1 MGTVFGIM
9 LLFGFLCNSIFK
21 GFTFVNIVYIITSLF
36 VLLYGLY
43 SSKRAANIAT
53 SINADATTGAATGPG
68 KIKGRRSLP
77 SIVVYLAAIVLIA
90 LISVIV
96 PSDKQYSASS
106 QINKSIKLIDNKDYK
121 SAQKILLKL
130 NGQDP
135 SNALVNQNLAAT
147 YIMAHDPDNALKY
160 LDVAYKTLYS
170 NENVLFN
177 YGLAYYQQG
186 NYAEALKCFE
196 IAISLNPSMV
206 NAHIYAGTMCYQL
219 RYLRRAIYHLENA
232 NFLSPDNPDVLYVL
246 GKANMGLFEYGQ
258 AENNFNEAL
267 KLNPPEE
274 MKNLIN
280 EQLKYLGA
288 IKGGVGQ

>member
-1 MGTVFGIM
+1 MGIVFGLM

-21 GFTFVNIVYIITSLF
+21 GFTFANIGYLVISLG
-36 VLLYGLY
+36 VLFYGLY
-43 SSKRAANIAT
+43 SSKRRSNT
-53 SINADATTGAATGPG
+53 VTPVNENATTSTATGKG
-68 KIKGRRSLP
+68 KIKGKVALP
-77 SIVVYLAAIVLIA
+77 GIVVYFVAIVLIA

-96 PSDKQYSASS
+96 PADKQYSTST
-106 QINKSIKLIDNKDYK
+106 QINRSIKLIDSKDYK
-121 SAQKILLKL
+121 GAQKILLKL

-177 YGLAYYQQG
+177 YGLVYYQKG
-186 NYAEALKCFE
+186 NYAEALRYFE
-196 IAISLNPSMV
+196 IVISLNPSMV

-219 RYLRRAIYHLENA
+219 RNLRRAIYHFENA
-232 NFLSPDNPDVLYVL
+232 NFLSPDNPEVLYIL
-246 GKANMGLFEYGQ
+246 GWAEMGLFEYGQ

-280 EQLKYLGA
+280 EQLKYLNA
-288 IKGGVGQ
+288 IKSGVGQ

>member
-96 PSDKQYSASS
+96 PSDKQYSTSS

-160 LDVAYKTLYS
+160 LGVAYKTFYS

-196 IAISLNPSMV
+196 IAISLNPSMI

-280 EQLKYLGA
+280 EQLKYLDA

>member
-96 PSDKQYSASS
+96 PSDKQYSTSS

-160 LDVAYKTLYS
+160 LGVAYKTFYS

-196 IAISLNPSMV
+196 IAISLNPSMI

-258 AENNFNEAL
+258 AAVSYTHLRAHETRHDLVCRLLLE
-267 KLNPPEE
+267 K
-274 MKNLIN
+274 K
-280 EQLKYLGA
+280 K
-288 IKGGVGQ
+288 KKK